1 MVIHANNKIGKK
13 YVKENFTFF
22 LPTRKNAEIKKIP
35 NKKLL
40 IAIEIGKV
48 INNNNKGIKAFFWTK
63 TEFDAKMA
71 VNRALRNDGHFVH
84 NFTNKGFGYSVRC
97 IK

>member
-13 YVKENFTFF
+13 YVKENFTLF
-22 LPTRKNAEIKKIP
+22 LPIRKKAEIKKTP

-48 INNNNKGIKAFFWTK
+48 INNNNKGIKALFCLLSSKISLQTLFK
-63 TEFDAKMA
+63 K
-71 VNRALRNDGHFVH
+71 L
-84 NFTNKGFGYSVRC
+84 
-97 IK
+97 